1 MPKIVA
7 SHQMV
12 PLFDGTKFVVRDD
25 IRLTPN
31 DCDVI
36 VHSIFNNSDPTKI
49 IEALLK
55 KTKYLIV
62 DISEFTDVNL
72 CDRVEQ
78 LHERYSNL
86 QVISTVVPNYPSRLK
101 FSGHWFMSS
110 YNFYKFNSTNAW
122 AIDRL
127 DKLRMDESDRPYIV
141 ECLLGRQTESRDFIE
156 SKYSKSADKN
166 KFVFS
171 YFKDNI
177 KEGIWDFSVD
187 SVKYTSE
194 AVSVDKEN
202 FCLSATIPYYVYNQT
217 YYSVVAET
225 VFFNKCNYYT
235 EKIIK
240 PILGKRP
247 FVVFAGQNYLANL
260 KKLGFKTFDN
270 IIDESYDT
278 IPDHRRRWTAAWQQ
292 LEFLIQQ
299 DPGYIYQQTEQIREH
314 NYNFARS
321 TDWNLE
327 IKKLINTN
335 LGVDVFE
342 IP

>member
-25 IRLTPN
+25 IRLIPN
-31 DCDVI
+31 DCDI
-36 VHSIFNNSDPTKI
+36 IAYSIFDNSDPTKI

-62 DISEFTDVNL
+62 DMSEFTDVNL

-101 FSGHWFMSS
+101 FSGHWFMSP
-110 YNFYKFNSTNAW
+110 YNFYKFNSAYAW
-122 AIDRL
+122 ATEHIN
-127 DKLRMDESDRPYIV
+127 KLSMDNQDRPYMV
-141 ECLLGRQTESRDFIE
+141 DCLLGRQTESRNFIE
-156 SKYSKSADKN
+156 SKYTSSAHKS

-177 KEGIWDFSVD
+177 KNGTWDFSVD
-187 SVKYTSE
+187 SIKYTSE
-194 AVSVDKEN
+194 IVKVNDQE
-202 FCLSATIPYYVYNQT
+202 FCPSATIPHGVYNQT
-217 YYSVVAET
+217 YYSIVAET
-225 VFFNKCNYYT
+225 VFFNKYNFYT

-240 PILGKRP
+240 PMLGKRP

-260 KKLGFKTFDN
+260 KKLGFKTFSD

-278 IPDHRRRWTAAWQQ
+278 IPEHRRRWTAAWQQ

-299 DPGYIYQQTEQIREH
+299 DPDYIYQQTEQIREH

-327 IKKLINTN
+327 TKKLININSGTN
-335 LGVDVFE
+335 VFE